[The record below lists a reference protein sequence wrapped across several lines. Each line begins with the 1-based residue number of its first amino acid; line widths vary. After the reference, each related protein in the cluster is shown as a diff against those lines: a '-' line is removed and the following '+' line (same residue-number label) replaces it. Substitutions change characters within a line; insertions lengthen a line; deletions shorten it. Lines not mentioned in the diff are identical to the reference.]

1 MELCS
6 CLDIF
11 SKLCIMEKKK
21 NLYTHAQMKISG
33 ITFKFSHSGK
43 DSFGF
48 KSYSEETLHGSSRSF
63 AKRLSRSSLCFS
75 QFYFH

>member
-11 SKLCIMEKKK
+11 NKLCLAEKKK
-21 NLYTHAQMKISG
+21 KNYKHTQMKISG
-33 ITFKFSHSGK
+33 TTVKFSHSGK

-48 KSYSEETLHGSSRSF
+48 KSYSEETLPGSSRSF
-63 AKRLSRSSLCFS
+63 AKCLS
-75 QFYFH
+75 

>member
-1 MELCS
+1 
-6 CLDIF
+6 
-11 SKLCIMEKKK
+11 
-21 NLYTHAQMKISG
+21 MKISG